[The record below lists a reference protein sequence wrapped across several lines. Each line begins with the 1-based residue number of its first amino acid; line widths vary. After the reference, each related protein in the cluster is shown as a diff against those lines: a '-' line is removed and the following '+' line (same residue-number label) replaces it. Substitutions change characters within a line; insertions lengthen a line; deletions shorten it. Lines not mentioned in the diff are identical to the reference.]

1 MLIPFLVGLLDRS
14 FQPHLDQMQHRSVD
28 DPSSHRLHQ
37 VDVRN
42 TMVGR
47 DGSCDK
53 VACARPP
60 AQNPPSGLPATGSP
74 GRSREKAV
82 RPSHVELTPH
92 KVIRTRLD
100 AGDRTSKG
108 GAADSVVSRY
118 GPIVVVPHAGSRRA
132 SVYSGVARSSTGS
145 GVRYNDNGSVP

>member
-1 MLIPFLVGLLDRS
+1 M
-14 FQPHLDQMQHRSVD
+14 HHRSI
-28 DPSSHRLHQ
+28 PYPLRYLLQ
-37 VDVRN
+37 QQQMLN
-42 TMVGR
+42 IMVGR

-74 GRSREKAV
+74 GRSRENAV

-108 GAADSVVSRY
+108 GAADSLSLRY
-118 GPIVVVPHAGSRRA
+118 RSIVVLPHAGSRRA
-132 SVYSGVARSSTGS
+132 SLYSGVARNTGS
-145 GVRYNDNGSVP
+145 I